1 MQVRPPRIHI
11 TTLGCSKNLVDS
23 ERLAASLKG
32 TYDLSH
38 STAQENADIIILNTC
53 GFIEKAQRESI
64 DAIFSYLEAK
74 KAARIQKLYVIG
86 CLVGRNP
93 ELFRQEFPEVDGF
106 FTHAQ
111 VPKLIQL
118 LNGDLQKYLLGERLR
133 DVSLPHHAYLKIS
146 EGCNRK
152 CSFCAIPLMRG
163 KHQSRPLETLL
174 HEAQKLVDDGVQEI
188 SLIAQDLSFYGIDLY
203 GKRRLADLLE
213 ALAKISGLKWIRLHY
228 LYPAGF
234 PVEILP
240 LIRDIP
246 QLCKYLDLPLQH
258 ISDNILRRM
267 RRGITETRTYA
278 LLEKIRT
285 EVPNITLR
293 STFIVGYPGETEA
306 DFQKLLDFLTT
317 YKLDRVG
324 AFLYSHEEGTYSY
337 ATEKDTLPLR
347 VKKQRYHQLMTT
359 QQAIA
364 LQKNL
369 SLVGKKMEVVVDA
382 HEKEYALART
392 QADAPY
398 VDNLVW
404 IWDPQRKLLP
414 GDFTQV
420 EITKATAYD
429 LWGRYC
435 GV

>member
-1 MQVRPPRIHI
+1 MQVRPPSIHI

-23 ERLAASLKG
+23 ERLAASLHG
-32 TYDLSH
+32 AYALSH
-38 STAQENADIIILNTC
+38 STTEKEADIIILNTC

-64 DAIFSYLEAK
+64 EAIFSYLEAK

-93 ELFRQEFPEVDGF
+93 ELFKREFPEVDGF

-111 VPKLIQL
+111 LPELIQL

-133 DVSLPHHAYLKIS
+133 QASLPHHAYLKIS

-163 KHQSRPLETLL
+163 KHLSRPLENIIQ
-174 HEAQKLVDDGVQEI
+174 EAHKLASQGVKEI

-203 GKRRLADLLE
+203 GKRRLADLLQ
-213 ALAKISGLKWIRLHY
+213 ALAQIPNLKWIRLHY

-240 LIRDIP
+240 MVRDIP
-246 QLCKYLDLPLQH
+246 NVCKYLDLPLQH

-267 RRGITETRTYA
+267 RRGITEARTHA
-278 LLEKIRT
+278 LVEKIRT
-285 EVPNITLR
+285 EVPNLTLR

-324 AFLYSHEEGTYSY
+324 AFLYSHQEGTHSY
-337 ATEKDTLPLR
+337 ATEKDAVPLR

-364 LQKNL
+364 LEKNL
-369 SLVGKKMEVVVDA
+369 SLVGKKVEVVIDA
-382 HEKEYALART
+382 HEREYALART

-398 VDNLVW
+398 IDNLVW
-404 IWDPQRKLLP
+404 IRDPHRKLLP
-414 GDFTQV
+414 GNFATV

-429 LWGRYC
+429 LWGHFC
-435 GV
+435 GA